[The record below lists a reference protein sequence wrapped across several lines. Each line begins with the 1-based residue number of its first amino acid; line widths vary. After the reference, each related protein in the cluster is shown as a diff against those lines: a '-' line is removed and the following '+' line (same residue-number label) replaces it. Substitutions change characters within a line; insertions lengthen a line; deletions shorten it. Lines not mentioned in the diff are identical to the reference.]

1 MARITNFTF
10 IWLKFKQPQVASGYH
25 ARPGRSEV
33 TGGPDNLQ
41 DCTFVNLPGIL
52 TDTRLQKTGD
62 TVSPSKEGEASK
74 GRWICKTTLKDDS
87 ANSM

>member
-10 IWLKFKQPQVASGYH
+10 IWLKQPQVVSGYH

-33 TGGPDNLQ
+33 TGGLDNLQ

-52 TDTRLQKTGD
+52 TDTRVTKKQEILYLLL
-62 TVSPSKEGEASK
+62 KEVRPAKEDGYAK
-74 GRWICKTTLKDDS
+74 PL
-87 ANSM
+87 